1 MLSGAD
7 LTESLADRLSRQD
20 EGTISRK
27 SAYSLVAAR
36 LKQRGAGMSSNGK
49 ALGNGK
55 NGKNG
60 KKRRRI
66 IWGAITVVVLGGGG
80 YGVKAALS
88 PSRTIDPSKIASVE
102 RGDLARVVVATG
114 KIQPLSKVEIKSKAS
129 GIVKKLYVDY
139 GDRVKQGQLL
149 AELDKI
155 QLEAAER
162 AYHANLQ
169 AAEAALDSSKATLE
183 RNKVDAEGPDV
194 PFLKLNME
202 RAEQMYKDGVMSKSL
217 VEDSE
222 KNYQLALNK
231 QVSAQRN
238 LAVSKAEIAKCE
250 AQVAQARAS
259 LENAQEDLRNSTI
272 VSPIE
277 GLVLSRDVNIGDAV
291 SSILVLGSQAT
302 LIMTLGDVS
311 EVYVQGKV
319 DEADIGKV
327 FLSQPARIVVE
338 SFKDK
343 KFTGKVTKISPLGKE
358 KDNVTT
364 FEVRVSISNPGG
376 ELKANMSANAE
387 ILLEEKKNVLM
398 IPEAALIYDKERK
411 ASVEIPDA
419 RAENGKKK
427 LTVKLGISNGVKT
440 EILDGLNEKQ
450 QVVLQ

>member
-1 MLSGAD
+1 
-7 LTESLADRLSRQD
+7 
-20 EGTISRK
+20 
-27 SAYSLVAAR
+27 
-36 LKQRGAGMSSNGK
+36 MSSNGNI
-49 ALGNGK
+49 LGKGK
-55 NGKNG
+55 NGKSG

-66 IWGAITVVVLGGGG
+66 IWSAIAVVVLGGGG

-217 VEDSE
+217 VEDAE

-231 QVSAQRN
+231 QVSAERN

-272 VSPIE
+272 VSPID

-419 RAENGKKK
+419 KAENGKKK
-427 LTVKLGISNGVKT
+427 FSVKLGISNGVKT
-440 EILDGLNEKQ
+440 EILGGLDEKQ